1 MAEEPTEAAVEAAV
15 DEVTHPEIDATLT
28 QLGMINGIEMEGETA
43 TVTLALPMLNIPD
56 QVKNILVGR
65 LREAVEGVGAEF
77 ESEIAV
83 MTDAQREQF
92 FQLEQQNWSGGID
105 GVDGPEGEADADD
118 DTADPP
124 F

>member
-1 MAEEPTEAAVEAAV
+1 MTSEPTADAVEAAV

-28 QLGMINGIEMEGETA
+28 QLGMINGVEMDGNTA

-65 LREAVEGVGAEF
+65 LREAVEETGAEF

-83 MTDAQREQF
+83 MTDEQRERF

-105 GVDGPEGEADADD
+105 EVDGPEGGSD
-118 DTADPP
+118 DTSEPP